1 MSPTPA
7 VPNMMPD
14 YEVRLLLNPTAVL
27 SPEHEVMATVL
38 STFEMPPTVTKL
50 NVQFL
55 DKSSKELYAAD
66 WSARIRKIENED
78 NFELTYKKRYAVT
91 GGDIEAAL
99 LAANNDGFNSGNA
112 KYEAQVE
119 WGYQKQTLSV
129 SRKKKVADS
138 AKTGMDLPGTS
149 NSRKMLIDN
158 APNKFDN
165 WRSNKWGTDTLAV
178 SRIFGPILVRRSA
191 GSWNEMPL
199 YLEIWP
205 LLDLQGMGIE
215 YVVEVSFKTK
225 NHETALIEKT
235 NLTAYL
241 QSKGWFLA
249 KDSLKASVI
258 MERY

>member
-1 MSPTPA
+1 MI
-7 VPNMMPD
+7 PD
-14 YEVRLLLNPTAVL
+14 YEIRLLLNPTAVL
-27 SPEHEVMATVL
+27 SPEHEVTATVL
-38 STFEMPPTVTKL
+38 STFEMPQTVTKM

-66 WSARIRKIENED
+66 WSTRIRKIENED

-91 GGDIEAAL
+91 GGDIDAAL
-99 LAANNDGFNSGNA
+99 IAANNDGFNVGNA

-119 WGYQKQTLSV
+119 WGYQTQTLSV
-129 SRKKKVADS
+129 SRKKTVEDS
-138 AKTGMDLPGTS
+138 GKSGMDLPETS
-149 NSRKMLIDN
+149 KSRKMLIDN

-165 WRSNKWGTDTLAV
+165 WRSNKWGTHTLAV
-178 SRIFGPILVRRSA
+178 SRIFGPILVRRYI

-205 LLDLQGMGIE
+205 LLDLHGTGIE
-215 YVVEVSFKTK
+215 YLVEISFKTK
-225 NHETALIEKT
+225 NPKTALFEKT

-249 KDSLKASVI
+249 QDSLKASLI

>member
-1 MSPTPA
+1 
-7 VPNMMPD
+7 MMPD
-14 YEVRLLLNPTAVL
+14 YEIRLLLNPSAVL
-27 SPEHEVMATVL
+27 SSEHEVTATVL
-38 STFEMPPTVTKL
+38 STFEMTPTVTKM

-55 DKSSKELYAAD
+55 DKSSKELDAAD

-91 GGDIEAAL
+91 GDDIEAAL
-99 LAANNDGFNSGNA
+99 IAANDDGFNAGNA

-129 SRKKKVADS
+129 SRKKRVAGS
-138 AKTGMDLPGTS
+138 GNIGMDLPGTS
-149 NSRKMLIDN
+149 DSSKMLIDN

-178 SRIFGPILVRRSA
+178 SRIFGPILVKRSV

-199 YLEIWP
+199 SLEVWP
-205 LLDLQGMGIE
+205 LLNLQGTGIE
-215 YVVEVSFKTK
+215 YTVEISCKTK
-225 NHETALIEKT
+225 NHKTALTEKT
-235 NLTAYL
+235 NLTSFL

-249 KDSLKASVI
+249 QDSLKASLI
-258 MERY
+258 MKRY